1 MTLWWGLPAFL
12 PASLGGAK
20 PTELVVKRIAQEKTR
35 LVSAL
40 VLLLARLKLLVW
52 P

>member
-1 MTLWWGLPAFL
+1 MTRWWGLPAFL
-12 PASLGGAK
+12 PASLGDAK
-20 PTELVVKRIAQEKTR
+20 PTELVVKRIAQEKAR